1 MGPARV
7 VYLRKVYGLLAAAT
21 FLAIGVGAAT
31 IYLSPTERVAT
42 NHGVIEVPLLVAMM
56 LQHPVMEYGAFGLLF
71 VSVFLA
77 SAVSKV
83 KGLNVAALFGV
94 ALLMGVELAP
104 MVFVAQILAGLG
116 ETLSANPVRD
126 SFAMVGSLFVG
137 LTGYVF
143 ITRKDFSYLKAT
155 LSMGFFVVLAGVI
168 LAAIVGSE
176 PLSLAVASVGA
187 ILSVG
192 FLLYQTSYIFRNSE
206 MDDPV
211 GDALGVLV
219 QLRNLLIFVLRIAMS
234 RR

>member
-1 MGPARV
+1 
-7 VYLRKVYGLLAAAT
+7 
-21 FLAIGVGAAT
+21 
-31 IYLSPTERVAT
+31 
-42 NHGVIEVPLLVAMM
+42 
-56 LQHPVMEYGAFGLLF
+56 
-71 VSVFLA
+71 
-77 SAVSKV
+77 
-83 KGLNVAALFGV
+83 
-94 ALLMGVELAP
+94 
-104 MVFVAQILAGLG
+104 VAQILAGLG
-116 ETLSANPVRD
+116 DTLSANPVRD
-126 SFAMVGSLFVG
+126 SFAMVGALFVG

-143 ITRKDFSYLKAT
+143 VTRKDFSYLLAT

-168 LAAIVGSE
+168 LAAVVGSE